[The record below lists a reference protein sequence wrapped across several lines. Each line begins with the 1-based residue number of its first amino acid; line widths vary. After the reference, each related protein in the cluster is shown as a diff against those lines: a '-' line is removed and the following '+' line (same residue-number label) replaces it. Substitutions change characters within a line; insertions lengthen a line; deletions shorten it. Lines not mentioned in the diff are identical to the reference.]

1 MNSQTLIQAVHKNVV
16 KQSLLENT
24 KCASLCL
31 FNLASLYD
39 ASTLRT
45 LSFSAPLSTFC
56 LIESNK
62 KSNDEA
68 KENAE
73 DDLNL

>member
-39 ASTLRT
+39 ATLRT